1 MKCSSSVGA
10 CLTILYNA
18 PTINHGRGPPATFRQ
33 GRLTA
38 QARTKLTL
46 RGCVQETSLNTS
58 RQQTSL
64 SPSEPKFSVN
74 AIPDFILRA
83 PASGIVAL
91 AGIDSD
97 RLRLL
102 LNQTEVAGE
111 ERRALFL
118 SLNGMQNADT
128 IVERTV
134 DALADT
140 ATRLWPVWYNSLSFA
155 DIRNDTL
162 GREAARARLH
172 EIAKMIPRVSHAW
185 AERAVTKAL
194 DGRKPRIPDVALAT
208 ELEQLC
214 LVINRAGLV
223 LITNHSASEA
233 EGSAL
238 VHALEWMTRNARIS
252 VAVLFER
259 LPESKS
265 VYDRI
270 IYGAQCI
277 ALAESVPSSESSRD
291 STASTWLAPVQGMPH
306 PLSATEQKLAKA
318 IALDAELAP
327 LFGYNLFVET
337 VRGSRPKVDL
347 LWSAGRLVIELDGY
361 PDHGNRLAFM
371 YDRHRDYELA
381 LSGFTVLRL
390 ANDEIA
396 QDIAKAVE
404 KIRDMVQ
411 LCRARIGVKS

>member
-1 MKCSSSVGA
+1 
-10 CLTILYNA
+10 
-18 PTINHGRGPPATFRQ
+18 
-33 GRLTA
+33 
-38 QARTKLTL
+38 
-46 RGCVQETSLNTS
+46 VQETSLNTP
-58 RQQTSL
+58 RQQTSVN
-64 SPSEPKFSVN
+64 PSVPKLPVN
-74 AIPDFILRA
+74 AIPDFILRG
-83 PASGIVAL
+83 PASGIIAL

-118 SLNGMQNADT
+118 SLNGIKNADT

-140 ATRLWPVWYNSLSFA
+140 ATRLWPIWYSSLSFA
-155 DIRNDTL
+155 DIRDDTL

-172 EIAKMIPRVSHAW
+172 EIVKMMPRVSHAW

-194 DGRKPRIPDVALAT
+194 GGRKPRFPDVALAT

-214 LVINRAGLV
+214 LAINRAGLV
-223 LITNHSASEA
+223 LITNSGESEA
-233 EGSAL
+233 EAFAL
-238 VHALEWMTRNARIS
+238 VHALEWMTRNAHIAI
-252 VAVLFER
+252 AVLFER
-259 LPESKS
+259 LPEGKS

-270 IYGAQCI
+270 IYGAQWI
-277 ALAESVPSSESSRD
+277 AFAETAPSSGFLRD
-291 STASTWLAPVQGMPH
+291 STTSTWLAPVQGMPH

-318 IALDAELAP
+318 IAQDAELAP

-337 VRGSRPKVDL
+337 IRGSRPKVDL

-381 LSGFTVLRL
+381 LSGFTILRL

-396 QDIAKAVE
+396 QDIGKAVE
-404 KIRDMVQ
+404 KIRDMVRH
-411 LCRARIGVKS
+411 CRGRIG